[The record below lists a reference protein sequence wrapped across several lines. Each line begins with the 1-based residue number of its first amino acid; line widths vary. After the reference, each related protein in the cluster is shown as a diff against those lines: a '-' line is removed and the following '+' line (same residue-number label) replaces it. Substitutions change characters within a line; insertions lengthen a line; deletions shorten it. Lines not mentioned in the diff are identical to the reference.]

1 VALKKKVISK
11 KVSKVGKILKANKT
25 SRKSSEPRKFASQK
39 RGEPQ
44 TMEAL
49 LAQFEAP
56 IALTRGQRVK
66 GKVTAITKKNVVVDI
81 GGKSEGLV
89 AERAFQEAKDF
100 IKTLK
105 VGDEV
110 TASILIPETPDGFSI
125 LSLRAA
131 AHDAT
136 WKKIEESQKK
146 GMPIDVLGVS
156 VSASG
161 LMVEIDD
168 LVGFIPTSLIG
179 KKAQANP
186 QELVGKRISA
196 VVVEWA
202 RGENKIVL
210 SERDVSEAEEIKLS
224 YEALDKVKTG
234 SIHEGKVSKIY
245 NFGCFVKVDVAI
257 KKGKTVPVEGL
268 VHVSEMSWE
277 KVKDP
282 NELVSEGD
290 IVTVKVLGNVDGR
303 LSFSIKKAQKDPWE
317 GIEDKFKKDARLKGK
332 VVKLS
337 DYGVF
342 VQLTPGV
349 EGLVHMTK
357 IPPGEKLEEGK
368 EVNVYV
374 EEIDS
379 KSRKISLGLVL
390 TRKPIGYK

>member
-1 VALKKKVISK
+1 MASK
-11 KVSKVGKILKANKT
+11 KLKASKSTSKEKT
-25 SRKSSEPRKFASQK
+25 SLPRVN
-39 RGEPQ
+39 RGEPK
-44 TMEAL
+44 TMEEL

-56 IALTRGQRVK
+56 IALTRGQKVK
-66 GKVTAITKKNVVVDI
+66 GRVTAITKKNVVVDI

-100 IKTLK
+100 IKNLK

-110 TASILIPETPDGFSI
+110 TASVLIPETPDGFSI

-136 WKKIEESQKK
+136 WKKIEESQKN
-146 GMPIDVLGVS
+146 GTPIDVLGTSAS
-156 VSASG
+156 VSG

-168 LVGFIPTSLIG
+168 LDGFIPTSLLG
-179 KKAQANP
+179 KKVQANP
-186 QELVGKRISA
+186 QGLIGKKISA

-224 YEALDKVKTG
+224 KDALDKVEIG
-234 SIHEGKVSKIY
+234 SIHEGKVTKIY
-245 NFGCFVKVDVAI
+245 NFGCFVRIGVAI
-257 KKGKTVPVEGL
+257 KKGKIVSVEGL

-277 KVKDP
+277 KVKNP
-282 NELVSEGD
+282 NEIMSEGD
-290 IVTVKVLGNVDGR
+290 TVTVKVLGKEAGR

-317 GIEDKFKKDARLKGK
+317 GIEGKFKKDARLKGK

-342 VQLTPGV
+342 VQLIPGV

-374 EEIDS
+374 EEIDP

-390 TRKPIGYK
+390 TRKPVGYK

>member
-1 VALKKKVISK
+1 MASK
-11 KVSKVGKILKANKT
+11 KSKFKFKSK
-25 SRKSSEPRKFASQK
+25 SKSKKSSEPRKTSS

-44 TMEAL
+44 TMEEL
-49 LAQFEAP
+49 LAEFKAP
-56 IALTRGQRVK
+56 VGLSRGQRVK

-105 VGDEV
+105 VGDEI
-110 TASILIPETPDGFSI
+110 TASVLIPETPDGFSI

-131 AHDAT
+131 AHDST
-136 WKKIEESQKK
+136 WKKIEDSQKK
-146 GMPIDVLGVS
+146 GTPIDVLGVS

-168 LVGFIPTSLIG
+168 LTGFIPTSLLG

-186 QELVGKRISA
+186 QKLLGKRISA

-224 YEALDKVKTG
+224 KEALDKVKLG
-234 SIHEGKVSKIY
+234 SIHEGKVTKIY

-282 NELVSEGD
+282 SEKVSEGD
-290 IVTVKVLGNVDGR
+290 TVTVKVLGKEGGR
-303 LSFSIKKAQKDPWE
+303 LAFSIKKAQKDPWE
-317 GIEDKFKKDARLKGK
+317 GIDDRFKKDTRIKGV

-390 TRKPIGYK
+390 TKKPVGYK

>member
-1 VALKKKVISK
+1 
-11 KVSKVGKILKANKT
+11 
-25 SRKSSEPRKFASQK
+25 
-39 RGEPQ
+39 
-44 TMEAL
+44 MEEL

-100 IKTLK
+100 IKTLN

-146 GMPIDVLGVS
+146 GMPIYVLGVS

-168 LVGFIPTSLIG
+168 LVGFIPTSLLG

-210 SERDVSEAEEIKLS
+210 SERDVSEAGEIKLS
-224 YEALDKVKTG
+224 YEAMDKVKTG
-234 SIHEGKVSKIY
+234 SILEGKVSKIY

-257 KKGKTVPVEGL
+257 KKDKIVPVEGL

-282 NELVSEGD
+282 NELVREGD
-290 IVTVKVLGNVDGR
+290 TVSVKVLGNVNGR

-390 TRKPIGYK
+390 TRKPVGYK